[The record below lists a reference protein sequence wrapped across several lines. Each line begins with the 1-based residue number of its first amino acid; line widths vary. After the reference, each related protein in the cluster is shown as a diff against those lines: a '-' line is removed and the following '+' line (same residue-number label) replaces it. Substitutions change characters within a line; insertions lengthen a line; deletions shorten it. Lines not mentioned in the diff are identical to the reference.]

1 MYITELKDDS
11 ETGEIQQKC
20 CKTHSLSRTIH
31 TPNKPAEL
39 LNEPAYFFLSLE
51 VLHNP
56 QLFVFLRNIAD
67 PFFGFYLPFCRRTD
81 KQDYILS
88 SEQLNPVPAP
98 LGLDLVVKKENVK
111 GRGTRRKHSIVL
123 EERTKLL
130 KAAAHEQ
137 RPSGDVIPKKE
148 TNLDAC
154 CLRAPSKSIAKKT
167 CQCLEDVDCEHMNF
181 QVCTRVH
188 NRSLSMCS

>member
-1 MYITELKDDS
+1 MICL
-11 ETGEIQQKC
+11 
-20 CKTHSLSRTIH
+20 
-31 TPNKPAEL
+31 P
-39 LNEPAYFFLSLE
+39 
-51 VLHNP
+51 
-56 QLFVFLRNIAD
+56 LF
-67 PFFGFYLPFCRRTD
+67 RRTD

-137 RPSGDVIPKKE
+137 RPSGDIVPKKE
-148 TNLDAC
+148 TTLDAC
-154 CLRAPSKSIAKKT
+154 CLRAPSKSIAKKS
-167 CQCLEDVDCEHMNF
+167 CQCLEDVDCDHMNF
-181 QVCTRVH
+181 QVCTHAHVNMHSIEGRAPGKVISCEDGFASCPPAE
-188 NRSLSMCS
+188 NKSKAE

>member
-1 MYITELKDDS
+1 MICL
-11 ETGEIQQKC
+11 
-20 CKTHSLSRTIH
+20 
-31 TPNKPAEL
+31 
-39 LNEPAYFFLSLE
+39 
-51 VLHNP
+51 
-56 QLFVFLRNIAD
+56 
-67 PFFGFYLPFCRRTD
+67 PFFRRTD

-137 RPSGDVIPKKE
+137 RPSGDIIPKKE
-148 TNLDAC
+148 TTLDAC
-154 CLRAPSKSIAKKT
+154 CLRAPSKSIAKKS

-181 QVCTRVH
+181 QVCACVLVNMHFIKGRAPG
-188 NRSLSMCS
+188 NGISCKDGFANYLLAENKN

>member
-1 MYITELKDDS
+1 MTE
-11 ETGEIQQKC
+11 
-20 CKTHSLSRTIH
+20 
-31 TPNKPAEL
+31 
-39 LNEPAYFFLSLE
+39 
-51 VLHNP
+51 
-56 QLFVFLRNIAD
+56 
-67 PFFGFYLPFCRRTD
+67 PFFDLCLSFFRRTD

-137 RPSGDVIPKKE
+137 RPSGDIVPKKE

-154 CLRAPSKSIAKKT
+154 CLRAPSKSIAKKS

-181 QVCTRVH
+181 QVCVH
-188 NRSLSMCS
+188 VHLKNLCICSQKYGGKFKGAFSPCMLGAALK